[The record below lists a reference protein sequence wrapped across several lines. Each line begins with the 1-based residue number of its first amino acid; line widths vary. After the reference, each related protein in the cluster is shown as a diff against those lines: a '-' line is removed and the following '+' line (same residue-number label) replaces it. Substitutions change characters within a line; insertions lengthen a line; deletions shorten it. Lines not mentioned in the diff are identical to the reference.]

1 MAIGTTLCN
10 RATACGHPRRDRTIR
25 YVSTPPAA
33 SFPDGAED
41 LSITTRRGRLA
52 GVRLDPRG
60 DSRGTVILV
69 PGFTGS
75 KEDFIAVFEP
85 LVELGWSVVSYDQ
98 LGQHQSPGP
107 DDESAYTLDL
117 FAQDLLDVVDAVA
130 TGPVHVVGHSFGG
143 LVSRHAALADGG
155 ESFTSLT
162 LFCTGPGPISDTRH
176 DNLNALVTALPHTP
190 LPLIYQVM
198 DAADRATGWE
208 PPSQEVADMLEGR
221 FLANSPHGLRSKA
234 SILLSADDRTDEL
247 VALAEAGLPVWVV
260 YGENDDAW
268 PTAEQD
274 QVAAALG
281 ISPVVIPNAAHS
293 PNAENPLA
301 TAEAWNELFSR

>member
-1 MAIGTTLCN
+1 V
-10 RATACGHPRRDRTIR
+10 R
-25 YVSTPPAA
+25 
-33 SFPDGAED
+33 
-41 LSITTRRGRLA
+41 LSIPTQRGSLA
-52 GVRLDPRG
+52 GVRLDPAV
-60 DSRGTVILV
+60 SARGTVILV

-98 LGQHQSPGP
+98 LGQHESAGP
-107 DDESAYTLDL
+107 DDETAYALDL
-117 FAQDLLDVVDAVA
+117 FAQDLLDVVSEVA

-143 LVSRHAALADGG
+143 LVGRHAALIDGG
-155 ESFTSLT
+155 ASFTSLT
-162 LFCTGPGPISDTRH
+162 LFCTGPGPISSTRH
-176 DNLNALVTALPHTP
+176 DDLNALVDALPHTP
-190 LPLIYQVM
+190 LPLIYQIM
-198 DAADRATGWE
+198 DTADRASGWE
-208 PPSQEVADMLEGR
+208 PPSQEVADMLEER

-234 SILLSADDRTDEL
+234 AILLTADDRTDEL
-247 VALAEAGLPVWVV
+247 VALAQSGLPIWVV

-281 ISPVVIPNAAHS
+281 VPPVVIPNAAHS

-301 TAEAWNELFSR
+301 TAKAWNELFSR